1 MAFLGTLREPNASKN
16 ASCRDECHRGHI
28 HRGCKPCPTTWRPPS
43 RSSGST
49 LPRRCVASADRYSS
63 RLPSGGRLVTLER
76 RWALADSPDASG
88 RTTPKAMTDVVWLGR
103 NGRVVVQARREIAYC
118 FNHSLLGCAGAVH
131 KLSLGHQGRR
141 QGCTGP
147 TDPATGVAL
156 DPCELVPR
164 LAKLWR
170 NMRGAVPPEPRHQPI
185 TRHGL
190 R

>member
-1 MAFLGTLREPNASKN
+1 MHQRTRRVGTSVIEVIFIAVVSPVQQRGDLRLAQV
-16 ASCRDECHRGHI
+16 AQ
-28 HRGCKPCPTTWRPPS
+28 
-43 RSSGST
+43 
-49 LPRRCVASADRYSS
+49 LPWRCVASADRYSS
-63 RLPSGGRLVTLER
+63 RLPSGGRLVTMER

-131 KLSLGHQGRR
+131 KLSLRHQGRR

-164 LAKLWR
+164 LTKLWR
-170 NMRGAVPPEPRHQPI
+170 SMRGAVPPEPRHQPI